1 VSMATFAIES
11 NGRLENTA
19 VYYNGEQ
26 LAGLRQV
33 LLNLSEDGT
42 FDALISYRGK
52 DGQLYTK
59 NPFTDYLDQVRTQ
72 PPSFTEEE
80 ARNLRQLV
88 IESDGDI
95 ERTLVYLGGEP
106 QEGIVH
112 LYVNISVPDAP
123 QPQGFSLFRR
133 RPPTPTDRPVFQA
146 EITFREADGTL
157 TTEPVF

>member
-1 VSMATFAIES
+1 MATFGIES

-42 FDALISYRGK
+42 FDALISYRGD
-52 DGQLYTK
+52 DGQLYTR
-59 NPFTDYLDQVRTQ
+59 NPFTDYLDHIRTM

-80 ARNLRQLV
+80 ARSMRLLV

-95 ERTLVYLGGEP
+95 EHTLVSLDNQP
-106 QEGIVH
+106 LDGIVQ
-112 LYVNISVPDAP
+112 LFVNISLPDVSA
-123 QPQGFSLFRR
+123 QQRRTFFRR
-133 RPPTPTDRPVFQA
+133 QESSLLERA
-146 EITFREADGTL
+146 EFKAEFTFREADGRL
-157 TTEPVF
+157 TTEPIF

>member
-1 VSMATFAIES
+1 MATFGIES

-33 LLNLSEDGT
+33 LLNIAEDGT
-42 FDALISYRGK
+42 FDALLSYRGQ

-59 NPFTDYLDQVRTQ
+59 NPFTDYLEQVRTM

-80 ARNLRQLV
+80 AQTLRQLL

-95 ERTLVYLGGEP
+95 EHTLVYLDGTLLD
-106 QEGIVH
+106 GIVH
-112 LYVNISVPDAP
+112 LFVNISVPDAEP
-123 QPQGFSLFRR
+123 PRGFALFRKR
-133 RPPTPTDRPVFQA
+133 ASESLERPEFRA
-146 EITFREADGTL
+146 EITFREADGTQ
-157 TTEPVF
+157 TTEQIF

>member
-1 VSMATFAIES
+1 MATFGIES

-33 LLNLSEDGT
+33 LLNIAEDGT
-42 FDALISYRGK
+42 FDALISYRGD
-52 DGQLYTK
+52 DGQLYTR
-59 NPFTDYLDQVRTQ
+59 NPFTDYLDHVRTM

-80 ARNLRQLV
+80 AQTLRQLV

-95 ERTLVYLGGEP
+95 ERTLVYLDGQP

-112 LYVNISVPDAP
+112 LFVSISVPDAAP
-123 QPQGFSLFRR
+123 PQGFSLFRKR
-133 RPPTPTDRPVFQA
+133 SPEPLERAEFRA
-146 EITFREADGTL
+146 EITFREADGSQ